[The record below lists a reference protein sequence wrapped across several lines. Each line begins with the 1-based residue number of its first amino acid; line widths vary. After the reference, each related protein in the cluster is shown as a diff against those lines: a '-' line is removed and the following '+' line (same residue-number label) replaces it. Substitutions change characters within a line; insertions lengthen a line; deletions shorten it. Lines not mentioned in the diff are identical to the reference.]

1 MSDTLKNQVIEL
13 LMQVNGMT
21 KPQAIYKTSKANE
34 NDLYRWKKELKQ
46 AKKQLEANKKEH
58 TLDLSR
64 STFRKITTV
73 NDLKEWLIYITTQ
86 TNISGKTPIKMYS
99 DEEGNQVN
107 GILALDYQDIG
118 LVIIPLE
125 E

>member
-46 AKKQLEANKKEH
+46 EKKQRELNKNHK

-64 STFRKITTV
+64 SSFRKITTV
-73 NDLKEWLIYITTQ
+73 NDLKDWLIYITTQ
-86 TNISGKTPIKMYS
+86 TNIPGETPIKMYS
-99 DEEGNQVN
+99 DEEGNRVN
-107 GILALDYQDIG
+107 GILSLDYQDVG